1 MGTERDLGSL
11 PGCKPPREALDATRV
26 ALRRREGGLGAA
38 GARPDARKRRAA
50 GKGCLLHGGLGH
62 PRGEHGGG
70 LSGLSHAGQVEHRV
84 LASDT
89 ARGGTRHAAF
99 ALHRRWIFGAAGRH
113 GGGLSLDRG
122 DRAKASRIPL
132 ATPLGLVNKRK
143 SPAKYPRTPYS
154 RLDRIGKPSDRCTS
168 LDLTLTVSQAH

>member
-70 LSGLSHAGQVEHRV
+70 LSGLTTPVRSSTESSRQTPPEAALAMRLLRFTGDGSLV
-84 LASDT
+84 LLAATVAVSALIEAT
-89 ARGGTRHAAF
+89 EPKPRGF
-99 ALHRRWIFGAAGRH
+99 L
-113 GGGLSLDRG
+113 
-122 DRAKASRIPL
+122 
-132 ATPLGLVNKRK
+132 
-143 SPAKYPRTPYS
+143 S
-154 RLDRIGKPSDRCTS
+154 RLLSN
-168 LDLTLTVSQAH
+168 